1 MIPVIRSSESDSFIK
16 ELKKRSGSVDAKVT
30 ESVTKIIKDVAEY
43 GDEALRKFTKQFDG
57 IDIDKF
63 EVDKSL
69 LRKGYENSKI
79 SSALENAAEN
89 RRYQQNYS
97 RSDQNLRRKNQGRR
111 SRICHY
117 GW

>member
-79 SSALENAAEN
+79 SSALEKIPRKTKAKRLYTN
-89 RRYQQNYS
+89 RC
-97 RSDQNLRRKNQGRR
+97 RRNCNGTK
-111 SRICHY
+111 STPY
-117 GW
+117 